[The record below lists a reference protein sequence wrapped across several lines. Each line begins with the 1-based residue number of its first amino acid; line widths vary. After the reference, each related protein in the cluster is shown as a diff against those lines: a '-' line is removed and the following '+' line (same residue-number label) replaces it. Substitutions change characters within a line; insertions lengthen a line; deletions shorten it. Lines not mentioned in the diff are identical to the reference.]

1 MKLESALKQFYPK
14 SPTFSDSSCS
24 TSPDRLKGMDSAGA
38 LGMTEQRAKFGMSA
52 FFAKNDV
59 SEEDKFSTVEQLTK
73 YALRVTPKLV
83 AKSAGNKLGY
93 CLVIL
98 AKMAFEDYARSA
110 GSVCECSACNG
121 KGMIHKKITTTKYS
135 TRAAIFP
142 IFSKGQ
148 PKRYT
153 NTERKVEEI
162 EKVICK
168 ACNGKGQLT
177 YRCRCKGRGK
187 VLDEEQTELQG
198 GIPAF
203 KDCHRCSGRGYKR
216 MPSSVAYQ
224 AISKLLPE
232 LNERTW
238 RRNWKP
244 FYEKLISKCFS
255 EESDAEAVFS
265 QITK

>member
-24 TSPDRLKGMDSAGA
+24 TSPDRLKGMDTAGA

-59 SEEDKFSTVEQLTK
+59 SEKDKFSTVEQLTQ
-73 YALRVTPKLV
+73 YALKVTPRLV

-110 GSVCECSACNG
+110 SSVCECSACAG
-121 KGMIHKKITTTKYS
+121 KGLIYSRKDVVKYQGKTSIDGTT
-135 TRAAIFP
+135 IIEP
-142 IFSKGQ
+142 W
-148 PKRYT
+148 
-153 NTERKVEEI
+153 TEKENVGELCET
-162 EKVICK
+162 
-168 ACNGKGQLT
+168 CNGKGKLT

-198 GIPAF
+198 GVPVF
-203 KDCHRCSGRGYKR
+203 KDCPRCAGRGYKR

-224 AISKLLPE
+224 SIKHIVPE
-232 LNERTW
+232 LTQPTW
-238 RRNWKP
+238 SRNWKP
-244 FYEKLISKCFS
+244 FYEKLISKCFL
-255 EESDAEAVFS
+255 EESGAEVAFNK
-265 QITK
+265 ITK

>member
-14 SPTFSDSSCS
+14 SPMITD
-24 TSPDRLKGMDSAGA
+24 TSNCTDPNRMKGMDTAGA
-38 LGMTEQRAKFGMSA
+38 LGMTEHRAKFGMSA

-59 SEEDKFSTVEQLTK
+59 SEKDKFSTVEQLTQ
-73 YALRVTPKLV
+73 YALKVTPKLV

-110 GSVCECSACNG
+110 GSVCECPSCKGRKLIYNYKDVIKYPGITKSNGEVITEPVIKNELVGDKCQTCGG
-121 KGMIHKKITTTKYS
+121 KG
-135 TRAAIFP
+135 AI
-142 IFSKGQ
+142 
-148 PKRYT
+148 
-153 NTERKVEEI
+153 
-162 EKVICK
+162 
-168 ACNGKGQLT
+168 T
-177 YRCRCKGRGK
+177 YRCRCNGRGQ
-187 VLDEEQTELQG
+187 VLDEVQTELQG
-198 GIPAF
+198 VPVF
-203 KDCHRCSGRGYKR
+203 KECPRCAGRGYKR

-255 EESDAEAVFS
+255 EESNAEVVFN
-265 QITK
+265 QVTN

>member
-14 SPTFSDSSCS
+14 SPTFSDSSRS
-24 TSPDRLKGMDSAGA
+24 TSPDGLKGMDSAGA
-38 LGMTEQRAKFGMSA
+38 LGMTEQRAKFGLSA

-59 SEEDKFSTVEQLTK
+59 SEEDKFSTVEQLTQ
-73 YALRVTPKLV
+73 YAFKVTPKLV
-83 AKSAGNKLGY
+83 AKSAGSKLGY

-110 GSVCECSACNG
+110 GSVCECSECHG
-121 KGMIHKKITTTKYS
+121 KGMINKKIITTKYS

-162 EKVICK
+162 EKVICS

-198 GIPAF
+198 GMPAF
-203 KDCHRCSGRGYKR
+203 KDCPRCAGRGYKR
-216 MPSSVAYQ
+216 MPSSVAYH
-224 AISKLLPE
+224 AIKHIVPE
-232 LNERTW
+232 LTQPTW
-238 RRNWKP
+238 SRNWKP

-255 EESDAEAVFS
+255 EESGADAMFNR
-265 QITK
+265 ITK

>member
-14 SPTFSDSSCS
+14 SPMITDTPNC
-24 TSPDRLKGMDSAGA
+24 TDPNRMKGMDTAGA

-59 SEEDKFSTVEQLTK
+59 SEKDKFSTVEQLTQ
-73 YALRVTPKLV
+73 YALKVTPKLV

-98 AKMAFEDYARSA
+98 SKMAFEDYSRSA
-110 GSVCECSACNG
+110 GSVCECPNCKGRKLIYNYKDVIKYPGITKSNGEVITEPVIKNELVGDKCQMCGG
-121 KGMIHKKITTTKYS
+121 KGIITH
-135 TRAAIFP
+135 
-142 IFSKGQ
+142 
-148 PKRYT
+148 
-153 NTERKVEEI
+153 
-162 EKVICK
+162 
-168 ACNGKGQLT
+168 
-177 YRCRCKGRGK
+177 RCRCNGRGQ

-198 GIPAF
+198 VPVF
-203 KDCHRCSGRGYKR
+203 KECPRCAGRGYKR
-216 MPSSVAYQ
+216 VPSSVAYQ

-255 EESDAEAVFS
+255 EESNAEVVFN
-265 QITK
+265 QVTK

>member
-14 SPTFSDSSCS
+14 SPMITD
-24 TSPDRLKGMDSAGA
+24 TSNCTDPNRMKGMDTAGA
-38 LGMTEQRAKFGMSA
+38 LGMTEHRAKFGMSA

-59 SEEDKFSTVEQLTK
+59 SEEDKFSTLEHLTQ
-73 YALRVTPKLV
+73 YALKITPRLV

-110 GSVCECSACNG
+110 GSVCECQACKGKGIVYNCNDVIKYSGIINFNGDVIVEPKVKNELVGELCQICNG
-121 KGMIHKKITTTKYS
+121 KGT
-135 TRAAIFP
+135 
-142 IFSKGQ
+142 
-148 PKRYT
+148 
-153 NTERKVEEI
+153 
-162 EKVICK
+162 
-168 ACNGKGQLT
+168 LT

-203 KDCHRCSGRGYKR
+203 KDCPRCSGRGYKR

-244 FYEKLISKCFS
+244 FYESLVNKCFI
-255 EESDAEAVFS
+255 EESRAE
-265 QITK
+265 QIFIGLIK

>member
-59 SEEDKFSTVEQLTK
+59 SEEDKFSTVEQLTQ

-110 GSVCECSACNG
+110 GSACECSACAG
-121 KGMIHKKITTTKYS
+121 KGLIYSRKDVVKYQGKTS
-135 TRAAIFP
+135 IDGAVVIEP
-142 IFSKGQ
+142 W
-148 PKRYT
+148 
-153 NTERKVEEI
+153 TEKENVGEL
-162 EKVICK
+162 CK
-168 ACNGKGQLT
+168 TCNGKGKLT

-198 GIPAF
+198 GVPVF
-203 KDCHRCSGRGYKR
+203 KDCPRCSGRGYKR

-224 AISKLLPE
+224 AIRHIVPE
-232 LNERTW
+232 LTQPTW
-238 RRNWKP
+238 SRNWKP

-255 EESDAEAVFS
+255 EESSADAIFNKV
-265 QITK
+265 TK

>member
-14 SPTFSDSSCS
+14 SPAFSDSSCS
-24 TSPDRLKGMDSAGA
+24 TSPDRLKGMDTAGA

-52 FFAKNDV
+52 FLAKNDV
-59 SEEDKFSTVEQLTK
+59 SKEDKFSTVEQLTQ
-73 YALRVTPKLV
+73 YALKVTPRLV

-110 GSVCECSACNG
+110 GSVCECSACAG
-121 KGMIHKKITTTKYS
+121 KGLIYSRKDVVKYQGKTS
-135 TRAAIFP
+135 IDGTVVIEP
-142 IFSKGQ
+142 W
-148 PKRYT
+148 
-153 NTERKVEEI
+153 TEKENVGEL
-162 EKVICK
+162 CK
-168 ACNGKGQLT
+168 TCNGKGKLT

-187 VLDEEQTELQG
+187 VLDEKQTELQG

-203 KDCHRCSGRGYKR
+203 KDCPRCSGRGYKR

-244 FYEKLISKCFS
+244 FYEMLISKCFS
-255 EESDAEAVFS
+255 EESDAE
-265 QITK
+265 QIFKQVIRC

>member
-14 SPTFSDSSCS
+14 SPMITDTPNC
-24 TSPDRLKGMDSAGA
+24 TDPNRMKGMDTAGA

-59 SEEDKFSTVEQLTK
+59 SEKDKFSTVEQLAQ
-73 YALRVTPKLV
+73 YALKVTPKLV
-83 AKSAGNKLGY
+83 AKSAGSKLGH

-110 GSVCECSACNG
+110 GSVCECSACVG
-121 KGMIHKKITTTKYS
+121 KGLIYSRKDVVKYQGKTS
-135 TRAAIFP
+135 IDGTVIIEP
-142 IFSKGQ
+142 W
-148 PKRYT
+148 
-153 NTERKVEEI
+153 TEKEHVAEL
-162 EKVICK
+162 CK
-168 ACNGKGQLT
+168 TCNGKGKLS

-198 GIPAF
+198 GVPVF
-203 KDCHRCSGRGYKR
+203 KDCPRCSGRGYKR

-255 EESDAEAVFS
+255 EESRAEIAFNS
-265 QITK
+265 ITN

>member
-14 SPTFSDSSCS
+14 SPTFSDGSCS
-24 TSPDRLKGMDSAGA
+24 TSPDRLKGIDSVGA

-59 SEEDKFSTVEQLTK
+59 SEEDRFSTVEQLTQ

-110 GSVCECSACNG
+110 GSVCECSECAGKGLIYSRKDVVKYQGKTSIDGTVVIEPWTEKENVGELCKTCNG
-121 KGMIHKKITTTKYS
+121 KGK
-135 TRAAIFP
+135 
-142 IFSKGQ
+142 
-148 PKRYT
+148 
-153 NTERKVEEI
+153 
-162 EKVICK
+162 
-168 ACNGKGQLT
+168 LT

-203 KDCHRCSGRGYKR
+203 KDCPRCSGRGYKR

-224 AISKLLPE
+224 AIKHIVPE
-232 LNERTW
+232 LTQPTW
-238 RRNWKP
+238 SRNWKP

-255 EESDAEAVFS
+255 EESSADVIFNKV
-265 QITK
+265 TK